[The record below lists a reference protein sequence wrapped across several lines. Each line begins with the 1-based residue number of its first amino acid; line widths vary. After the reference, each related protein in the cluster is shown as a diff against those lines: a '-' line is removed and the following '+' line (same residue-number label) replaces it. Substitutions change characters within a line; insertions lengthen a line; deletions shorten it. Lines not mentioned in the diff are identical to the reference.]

1 MLLLVRSGAFLLV
14 VIHFLPSW
22 GLRKLRALLSPVPDC
37 WSFQVGSV
45 VKKKKSAWQCRR
57 HRRWGFNPWVRK
69 IPRGGNGSPLQYSF
83 LDTSKDRG
91 AWRVTVHGVT
101 KCQTQ
106 LSTHTHTWLL
116 KREKV
121 GQTLLHRWRNSLP
134 LSFHRLEFSHRN
146 TPHCKKGWEM

>member
-14 VIHFLPSW
+14 VIHFLPSEVSESSELCCHLYLIV
-22 GLRKLRALLSPVPDC
+22 GASKLAQWL
-37 WSFQVGSV
+37 
-45 VKKKKSAWQCRR
+45 KKKSAWQCRR

-106 LSTHTHTWLL
+106 LSTYTHTWLL

-121 GQTLLHRWRNSLP
+121 GQTLLHRWHNSLP
-134 LSFHRLEFSHRN
+134 LSFHRLEFSHMN